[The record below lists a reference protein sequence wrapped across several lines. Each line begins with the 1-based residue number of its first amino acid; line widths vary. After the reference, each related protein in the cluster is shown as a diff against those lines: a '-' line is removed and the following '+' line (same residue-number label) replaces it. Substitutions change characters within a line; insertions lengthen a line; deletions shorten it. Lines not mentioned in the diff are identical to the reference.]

1 VTPRTSQ
8 HIPDKYK
15 VLYNNVTESDIEAM
29 FDYSVDK
36 DIISDHW
43 DDAMEVIR
51 KSEEVFPT
59 YKPTEEDLLSI
70 KATIPTM
77 TLVSL
82 VNESRTLQSLV
93 DLGVELHYWDSIGE
107 LGLAAKLD
115 FERDVAPVVRFLA
128 DVGVEHDDIGKVLTY
143 CPGIL
148 EETEID
154 LKTRIAYLVS
164 KKFTKAEICHIV
176 SSAPTWLCFN
186 VRSIDARLGFFQKT
200 FDFIGTEVRQM
211 TVLSPL
217 LITWKGTP
225 DQVRKVIFSFN
236 EEMGF
241 SKEEVKEM
249 TLKCPKILKVWKED
263 RVLTNFELLHNDCNI
278 PHDILCKF
286 PESLLPPWYLT
297 KPRIQLLESL
307 GRAQFDP
314 TQPNYV
320 SPAMLTGGD
329 DAEFCENVAKVP
341 LELYDQFQKTL

>member
-8 HIPDKYK
+8 HIPEKYK

-43 DDAMEVIR
+43 DDTMEVIR

-59 YKPTEEDLLSI
+59 YKPTENDLMSI

-82 VNESRTLQSLV
+82 VNESKTLQSLV
-93 DLGVELHYWDSIGE
+93 DLGVQLHNWDSIGE

-128 DVGVEHDDIGKVLTY
+128 DVGVKHEDICEILTL
-143 CPGIL
+143 CPRIL
-148 EETEID
+148 EETEDD
-154 LKTRIAYLVS
+154 LRTRIAYLVS
-164 KKFTKAEICHIV
+164 KKFTRDEISHIIT
-176 SSAPTWLCFN
+176 SSSTWLAFP
-186 VRSIDARLGFFQKT
+186 VRSIDARLGFFQKSLG
-200 FDFIGTEVRQM
+200 FLGNEVRRM
-211 TVLSPL
+211 TVECPD
-217 LITWKGTP
+217 LITWSGTP
-225 DQVRKVIFSFN
+225 GQVRHVMFSLN

-241 SKEEVKEM
+241 SQEEIKEM
-249 TLKCPKILKVWKED
+249 TLSCPKILKRWNLDTFAK
-263 RVLTNFELLHNDCNI
+263 NFELLHNDCKI

-286 PESLLPPWYLT
+286 PESLLLPWYVY
-297 KPRIQLLESL
+297 KPRIQLLESI

-320 SPAMLTGGD
+320 SPDMLTGGE
-329 DAEFCENVAKVP
+329 DAEFCEEVAKVP
-341 LELYDQFQKTL
+341 LKLFDQFQKTL